1 MYWRHGTIPQP
12 KREVTY
18 KRMLIKAGNEVVE
31 LFTFLSIDV
40 WGEVYT
46 SVHGVYVC
54 FTSITGGSPTCFLC
68 SLEDPIP

>member
-46 SVHGVYVC
+46 SVHGVYVY
-54 FTSITGGSPTCFLC
+54 FTSITGDSPTYFLC
-68 SLEDPIP
+68 SLEDRIL

>member
-1 MYWRHGTIPQP
+1 MYWRHGNIPQP

-40 WGEVYT
+40 WGEVYA
-46 SVHGVYVC
+46 SVHGVSVR
-54 FTSITGGSPTCFLC
+54 FASITGGSPTYFLC
-68 SLEDPIP
+68 SLEDRIP